1 MVLPLSLIMKGIM
14 ALVALLIIAAV
25 VLQGLIYKIEMDK
38 QGLLE
43 TKSSIEGKLA
53 VLEIEK
59 KIPSINLGLESQ
71 VREVKKVVHEKARI
85 NSLISGQKKDRTI
98 RIYGYFDTL
107 VNLDLPGI
115 WLTSIEIFSRGLGI
129 KIGGVTLKTAH
140 LPKYLQNLQNDETFR
155 ALSFELVDMQQLNE
169 PEVGIEFHLSS
180 NHGLEVAS
188 DGKNQLSDPGT

>member
-1 MVLPLSLIMKGIM
+1 M

-53 VLEIEK
+53 ALEIEK

-71 VREVKKVVHEKARI
+71 VREVKKVMQEKARI
-85 NSLISGQKKDRTI
+85 NSLISGQKKDQAI